1 MAGLSFLSKK
11 SWHVS
16 NISNQEK
23 VWLAEQKAASEAQKT
38 KELQEQ
44 IKAER
49 EREEFDKLANKKSV
63 GDRGTNWMYE
73 GHGVAGEDAGKNNGG
88 AKSEAA
94 QAVEDAKNEAY
105 LLGKEYVPEGQAK
118 NSGDFAVASAM
129 TGALEKAS
137 TYGATIGVGTNNNIE
152 GESTLRI
159 QDGTTTTVS
168 SGLVDDHNTE
178 WNQEFHLRHE
188 DPMFAVQ
195 QKQKQ
200 KLKDVEKKK
209 RLMERAGLEVRPM
222 IKGDDRNYDGKEK
235 KLREGDHEGRGEG
248 EESHK
253 RHHHHKKKKKRKHH
267 SKSSRKSKKSR
278 KYKKR
283 RHRDSRSPS
292 YSSESYSSSSS
303 VSSRGRDGDRYH
315 HRGKHDG
322 RKHHR
327 HHSEGRGRGED
338 DDYSSSRHCYRRSRS
353 IDRNCTRKDR
363 YDDNDHSRR
372 RSSGGRSNRH
382 HRYRHGSR
390 SRSYS
395 SRRSPSYS
403 RSRSRD
409 EKKQSSS
416 MREHGNGGDNLSNN
430 DDRKNNK
437 RHHDDKYDRNHDN
450 NHDKNEQGGNASTK
464 KKIPGYGL
472 IGTSLTDRNNN
483 NSSTTKQ
490 QQKHHDYLGPN
501 QKLLQ
506 AKRDEI
512 ERERQ
517 SRLEEA
523 GRGGG
528 RNGGGDG
535 YSREERL
542 KEMERTAKD
551 RLR

>member
-159 QDGTTTTVS
+159 QDGKTAAVS

-209 RLMERAGLEVRPM
+209 RLMERAGLEVQPVM
-222 IKGDDRNYDGKEK
+222 VKGDAGNYAGKEK
-235 KLREGDHEGRGEG
+235 KLREDHEGREG
-248 EESHK
+248 EDESYK
-253 RHHHHKKKKKRKHH
+253 RHHKKKKKRKHH

-409 EKKQSSS
+409 EKRS
-416 MREHGNGGDNLSNN
+416 D
-430 DDRKNNK
+430 
-437 RHHDDKYDRNHDN
+437 
-450 NHDKNEQGGNASTK
+450 
-464 KKIPGYGL
+464 P
-472 IGTSLTDRNNN
+472 
-483 NSSTTKQ
+483 
-490 QQKHHDYLGPN
+490 
-501 QKLLQ
+501 
-506 AKRDEI
+506 
-512 ERERQ
+512 
-517 SRLEEA
+517 
-523 GRGGG
+523 
-528 RNGGGDG
+528 
-535 YSREERL
+535 
-542 KEMERTAKD
+542 
-551 RLR
+551 